1 MQIKLSTS
9 DELLFKVTLPVL
21 VLCLSVVP
29 FILAPLYLA
38 FTGILNSSEFLTA
51 ILHPFTI
58 FCHVLLFIVP
68 LVFFYFLKKRIL
80 GYDGTEEN
88 TKSLN
93 SLIVKS
99 RFIIVAYNALFSII
113 TSLSVGFSL
122 LTSIENL
129 SCFGG
134 ESPYLTIILICF
146 GFVLM
151 FESAFL
157 ALFYSK
163 FEHFMHWLPFDK
175 DNATG
180 SNRERI
186 IGYTAFVFIGYLLVM
201 YATLSVDKIA
211 RNEIEGALMKS
222 FFMAGF
228 FAFVALLIT
237 TFVTAFDIA
246 NNLKQEKNIIG
257 ALANKDYTVKKAQV
271 ITRNDFGILNN
282 DLNHMY
288 DEVKHIFKEINA
300 DVESTISVSSEVTDY
315 VNQSISDLDEVRS
328 VADSVKDEMTN
339 QVASVEETSATAE
352 EIIKHIRK
360 LNDEIENQT
369 SAITQSSAAIEEMVA
384 NVNGVT
390 KSLKN
395 NSGTVEKLES
405 ASENGMKEI
414 QGASSLSKEVLQKS
428 NLLLDASKII
438 QNIASQ
444 TNLLSMNAAIEAAH
458 AGDAGKGFSVVADE
472 IRKLSEQSATS
483 AKSIEKDLKSLA
495 ELISEVA
502 KNTETAANQFSEIYK
517 LSQKVKNEELM
528 ISNAMQEQEEGNKQI
543 LDGISLLTN
552 STYTVKNGSS
562 EMLQGGEQI
571 ANEMKN
577 LSKVTFATND
587 KVNSIGSSIQ
597 KVTASLGSSK
607 EHVEENNKNVE
618 KLGGQMA
625 DFKF

>member
-1 MQIKLSTS
+1 MQIKLSS
-9 DELLFKVTLPVL
+9 ADERLFKFTLPLLIMCV
-21 VLCLSVVP
+21 SVVP
-29 FILAPLYLA
+29 FILAPVYLV
-38 FTGILNSSEFLTA
+38 FTGILSEAEFLTA
-51 ILHPFTI
+51 FSHPFTI
-58 FCHVLLFIVP
+58 SGYVLLVVVP
-68 LVFFYFLKKRIL
+68 LVFFFFLKNKIK
-80 GYDGTEEN
+80 GYDGTEN
-88 TKSLN
+88 YSKSLN
-93 SLIVKS
+93 SLVVNS
-99 RFIIVAYNALFSII
+99 RFIIISYNVVLAVLLALC
-113 TSLSVGFSL
+113 VGFAIRATGEQLSGFGDANPYILLSL
-122 LTSIENL
+122 I
-129 SCFGG
+129 
-134 ESPYLTIILICF
+134 YF
-146 GFVLM
+146 GFASM
-151 FESAFL
+151 YQFAFL
-157 ALFYSK
+157 SLFYSK
-163 FEHFMHWLPFDK
+163 LEHFMHWLPFDK
-175 DNATG
+175 DCATS

-186 IGYTAFVFIGYLLVM
+186 IVFSAAVLIGYFLIM
-201 YATLSVDKIA
+201 GATLSIEKIVN
-211 RNEIEGALMKS
+211 NEIENAMMRAFLSSS
-222 FFMAGF
+222 FFVL
-228 FAFVALLIT
+228 VALLIT
-237 TFVTAFDIA
+237 TITTALDIA
-246 NNLKQEKNIIG
+246 NNLRQEKAIIG
-257 ALANKDYTVKKAQV
+257 ALANRDYTVKKAQIV
-271 ITRNDFGILNN
+271 TRNDFGILNK
-282 DLNHMY
+282 DLNNMY

-300 DVESTISVSSEVTDY
+300 DVESTISVSSEVAGY

-552 STYTVKNGSS
+552 STYTVKSGSS

-587 KVNSIGSSIQ
+587 KVNSIDSSIQ

-607 EHVEENNKNVE
+607 EHVGENNKNIE
-618 KLGGQMA
+618 KLGAQMA

>member
-1 MQIKLSTS
+1 MQIKLSS
-9 DELLFKVTLPVL
+9 ADETLFKITLPL
-21 VLCLSVVP
+21 FVLCISVVP
-29 FILAPLYLA
+29 FILASAYLV
-38 FTGILNSSEFLTA
+38 FTGILTEAEFLTA
-51 ILHPFTI
+51 FSHPFTI
-58 FCHVLLFIVP
+58 AGYVLLVIVP
-68 LVFFYFLKKRIL
+68 LAFFFFLKKKIR
-80 GYDGTEEN
+80 GYDGTEDYN
-88 TKSLN
+88 KDLN
-93 SLIVKS
+93 SLVVNS
-99 RFIIVAYNALFSII
+99 RFIIIGYNVVLAMLLALSIGFAI
-113 TSLSVGFSL
+113 RTTGEQLSGFGDANPYILLSL
-122 LTSIENL
+122 I
-129 SCFGG
+129 
-134 ESPYLTIILICF
+134 YF
-146 GFVLM
+146 GFAFM
-151 FESAFL
+151 YQFAFL
-157 ALFYSK
+157 SLFYSK
-163 FEHFMHWLPFDK
+163 LEHFMHWLSFDK
-175 DNATG
+175 DCATS

-186 IGYTAFVFIGYLLVM
+186 IIFSAAVIIGYFLIM
-201 YATLSVDKIA
+201 GATLSIEKIA
-211 RNEIEGALMKS
+211 NNEIAGAMMRAFISSS
-222 FFMAGF
+222 FFVI
-228 FAFVALLIT
+228 VALLIT
-237 TFVTAFDIA
+237 TITTAFDIA
-246 NNLKQEKNIIG
+246 KNLQQEKAIIG
-257 ALANKDYTVKKAQV
+257 ALANKDYTVKKAQIV
-271 ITRNDFGILNN
+271 TRNDFGILNN
-282 DLNHMY
+282 DLNNMY
-288 DEVKHIFKEINA
+288 NEVKAIFKDINA
-300 DVESTISVSSEVTDY
+300 DVQYTISVSNEVSGY
-315 VNQSISDLDEVRS
+315 VNQSISDLDEVRNI
-328 VADSVKDEMTN
+328 ADSVKNEMTN

-395 NSGTVEKLES
+395 NSGTVAKLES

-502 KNTETAANQFSEIYK
+502 KNTETAANQFSEIYE
-517 LSQKVKNEELM
+517 LSQRVKNEELM

-587 KVNSIGSSIQ
+587 KVNSIDSSIQ
-597 KVTASLGSSK
+597 KVTASLGKSK
-607 EHVEENNKNVE
+607 EHVEENNKNIK
-618 KLGGQMA
+618 KLGDQMS

>member
-21 VLCLSVVP
+21 ILCLSVVP
-29 FILAPLYLA
+29 FVLAPLYLC
-38 FTGILNSSEFLTA
+38 FVGVLNSAELLTA
-51 ILHPFTI
+51 VSHPFTI
-58 FCHVLLFIVP
+58 LCHVLLFVVP
-68 LVFFYFLKKRIL
+68 LVFLFLLKKKIL

-88 TKSLN
+88 TKNLN

-99 RFIIVAYNALFSII
+99 RFIIIAYNAVFSIM

-122 LTSIENL
+122 LSSGTVL
-129 SCFGG
+129 SGFGDK
-134 ESPYLTIILICF
+134 SPYLTIILIYF
-146 GFVLM
+146 GFVFM
-151 FESAFL
+151 FETAFL
-157 ALFYSK
+157 TLFYSK
-163 FEHFMHWLPFDK
+163 FEHFMHWLPFDRE
-175 DNATG
+175 NTTS
-180 SNRERI
+180 SNSERLI
-186 IGYTAFVFIGYLLVM
+186 LYTALVFIGYFLVL
-201 YATLSVDKIA
+201 YATFSVDKVA
-211 RNEIEGALMKS
+211 RNELSGALMKS
-222 FFMAGF
+222 LFMSGF
-228 FAFVALLIT
+228 LAFVSLIAT
-237 TFVTAFDIA
+237 TMVTALDISK
-246 NNLKQEKNIIG
+246 NLQQEKNIIG
-257 ALANKDYTVKKAQV
+257 ALANRDYTVKNAQI

-288 DEVKHIFKEINA
+288 NEVKCIFKDMNA
-300 DVESTISVSSEVTDY
+300 DIHSTVSVSSEVADY
-315 VNQSISDLDEVRS
+315 VNQSIFDLDEVRS

-339 QVASVEETSATAE
+339 QVASVEESSATAE
-352 EIIKHIRK
+352 KIIKHIRK

-472 IRKLSEQSATS
+472 IRKLSEQSAAS

-495 ELISEVA
+495 ELIDEVA

-552 STYTVKNGSS
+552 STYTVKTGSS

-577 LSKVTFATND
+577 LSRVTFATND
-587 KVNSIGSSIQ
+587 KVNSIDSSIR
-597 KVTASLGSSK
+597 KVTSSLEKSK
-607 EHVEENNKNVE
+607 EHVEENNKNTE
-618 KLGGQMA
+618 KLGAQMA

>member
-29 FILAPLYLA
+29 FILAPLYLV
-38 FTGILNSSEFLTA
+38 FTGILNSSELLTA
-51 ILHPFTI
+51 ISHPFTI
-58 FCHVLLFIVP
+58 SCHVLLFIVP

-99 RFIIVAYNALFSII
+99 RFIMVAYNALFSII

-122 LTSIENL
+122 LTSSENL
-129 SCFGG
+129 SGFGDA
-134 ESPYLTIILICF
+134 SPYLTIILIYF

-151 FESAFL
+151 FEPAFL
-157 ALFYSK
+157 TLFYSK

-175 DNATG
+175 DNATS

-186 IGYTAFVFIGYLLVM
+186 IGHTALVFIGYLLVM
-201 YATLSVDKIA
+201 YATLSVAKIA
-211 RNEIEGALMKS
+211 RDEIPGALMKS
-222 FFMAGF
+222 LFMAGF
-228 FAFVALLIT
+228 FAFVSLLIT

-246 NNLKQEKNIIG
+246 KNLKQEKNIIG

-300 DVESTISVSSEVTDY
+300 DVESTISVSSEVADY

-552 STYTVKNGSS
+552 STYTVKTGSS

-587 KVNSIGSSIQ
+587 KVNSIDSSIQ

-607 EHVEENNKNVE
+607 EHVGENNKNIE